1 MYFMWIVIYFSGRYA
16 CLFWYKIEVAKAFL
30 LHQWVCGCL
39 GYNRFAASGIYHS
52 WLRLVIWNKF
62 AIQVI
67 GFMKGLFYYWFYTT
81 VLCHGWCRLGA
92 NIVLCIVFVTE
103 SIQPCP
109 CLKANNN
116 FWLLVVL
123 LLNPINWME
132 CCKLYYLLC
141 FGWYVIIDR
150 DSGSLIYPF
159 LG

>member
-52 WLRLVIWNKF
+52 WLRLVTWNKF
-62 AIQVI
+62 VIQII
-67 GFMKGLFYYWFYTT
+67 GFMTGLFYYWFYTA

-109 CLKANNN
+109 KSEQQLLIIGGTIAHSNQLDGMLQALLSSL
-116 FWLLVVL
+116 FW
-123 LLNPINWME
+123 
-132 CCKLYYLLC
+132 
-141 FGWYVIIDR
+141 VICN
-150 DSGSLIYPF
+150 YW
-159 LG
+159 

>member
-62 AIQVI
+62 VIQII
-67 GFMKGLFYYWFYTT
+67 GFMTGLFYYWFYTA

-109 CLKANNN
+109 KSEQQLLIIGGTIAQSNQLDGMLQALLSSL
-116 FWLLVVL
+116 FW
-123 LLNPINWME
+123 
-132 CCKLYYLLC
+132 
-141 FGWYVIIDR
+141 VICN
-150 DSGSLIYPF
+150 YW
-159 LG
+159 

>member
-62 AIQVI
+62 AIQII
-67 GFMKGLFYYWFYTT
+67 GFMTGLFYYWFYTA

-92 NIVLCIVFVTE
+92 NIVLCIVFVKE

-109 CLKANNN
+109 KSEQQ
-116 FWLLVVL
+116 LLIIGGTIAQSNQLDGMLQVL
-123 LLNPINWME
+123 LSSLFW
-132 CCKLYYLLC
+132 
-141 FGWYVIIDR
+141 VICN
-150 DSGSLIYPF
+150 YW
-159 LG
+159 